1 MPTITIASFFFKPKN
16 LASEGSESGP
26 AKQPE
31 DFSVPHN
38 AEKIGSEIQGSQC
51 EISTADS
58 VGPPNKRNEVHGC
71 YHHQVQWVI
80 PDEIDLDDKETY
92 EYCDRWGILYI
103 RNKKTGKTIELA
115 NCFEMESDFKRCDE
129 LQLVEVSWETRETGN
144 PDEEED
150 QVSSRTRSK
159 SKLHQ

>member
-58 VGPPNKRNEVHGC
+58 LGPLNTN
-71 YHHQVQWVI
+71 I
-80 PDEIDLDDKETY
+80 PFETKKEPKKETQCCGLS
-92 EYCDRWGILYI
+92 YCSRCNPNTDIDDLIEAMEEARDAKLRAWLDAPKNLSMEEA
-103 RNKKTGKTIELA
+103 RERAWLLMQRAWLDAPKK
-115 NCFEMESDFKRCDE
+115 
-129 LQLVEVSWETRETGN
+129 
-144 PDEEED
+144 
-150 QVSSRTRSK
+150 
-159 SKLHQ
+159 